1 MESPYTLDIDL
12 ETILA
17 PIEGDNPAGED
28 LREDSSPTSVYYQI
42 KDARTGARAAERQI
56 IGDEDEGGL
65 LPEWVTILDVA
76 PGVLAERTK
85 DLEVAAWLTEAMLR
99 AHGFAGLRDGFK
111 IIKGL
116 VDNFWENVYPLED
129 EDGLETK
136 VAPLTGLNG
145 EGGDGT
151 LIQPIRKVPLTS
163 SDVSYAAYHYDQAND
178 LVNLDDEKR
187 ERRIADGAPTLDQL
201 GSAVRQSPK
210 DFLLATRDDLNAAVA
225 TFTELSAAVDGL
237 CGADGPPSSNIR
249 NTLNAVGEAF
259 KFLTRD
265 VSLDEPG
272 GEEVASE
279 PAADGAAAAAG
290 EVAAT
295 GNVVTM
301 VPGATVAAGTIATR
315 EDAFKQLLK
324 IAEFFKKTEPHSP
337 MSYTLEELVRRGR
350 MPLGDLLAEL
360 IPDQEARSNFLLRAG
375 IVPPEEPAAEDGY

>member
-12 ETILA
+12 ETILT

-56 IGDEDEGGL
+56 VGDEDEGGL
-65 LPEWVTILDVA
+65 LPEWLTILDIA
-76 PGVLAERTK
+76 PGVLAERAK

-99 AHGFAGLRDGFK
+99 ARGFAGLRDGFK

-116 VDNFWENVYPLED
+116 VDSFWDNLYPLED

-163 SDVSYAAYHYDQAND
+163 ADVSYAAYHYDQAND

-187 ERRIADGAPTLDQL
+187 ERRIADGSPTLDQL
-201 GSAVRQSPK
+201 GSAARQSPK
-210 DFLLATRDDLNAAVA
+210 DFLLATRDDLEAAVA
-225 TFTELSAAVDGL
+225 AFGDLTAAVDGL

-249 NTLNAVGEAF
+249 NALSAVREAF
-259 KFLTRD
+259 EFLTRD
-265 VSLDEPG
+265 ISLEEPG
-272 GEEVASE
+272 GEAAAEDA
-279 PAADGAAAAAG
+279 AADGASAAG
-290 EVAAT
+290 EVAAA
-295 GNVVTM
+295 GNVVAM
-301 VPGATVAAGTIATR
+301 VPGATVAAGAIATR

-350 MPLGDLLAEL
+350 MPLADLLAEL
-360 IPDQEARSNFLLRAG
+360 IPDQEARSSFLLRAG
-375 IVPPEEPAAEDGY
+375 IVPPEEPPVEEGY